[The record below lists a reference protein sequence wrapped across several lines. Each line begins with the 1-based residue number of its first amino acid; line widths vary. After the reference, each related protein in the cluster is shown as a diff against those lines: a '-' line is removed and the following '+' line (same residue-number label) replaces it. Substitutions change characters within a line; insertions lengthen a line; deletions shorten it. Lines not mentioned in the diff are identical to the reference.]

1 MTPIE
6 PPEKKP
12 FPWWV
17 LLIPAGGFAL
27 LFGLFLAI
35 WQFLTPSERIVPTPY
50 TDFLA
55 EVHAGKVEEVHI
67 HDREIRY
74 RLRPGADGK
83 RPPTRETIGP
93 VPDQALV
100 ESLKPTDPS
109 LPPPRI
115 VFEK

>member
-1 MTPIE
+1 VTPIE

-12 FPWWV
+12 FPYWV
-17 LLIPAGGFAL
+17 LVIPLGGFAL

-35 WQFLTPSERIVPTPY
+35 WQFLTPAERVVPVPY

-55 EVHAGKVEEVHI
+55 EVHAGKVEEIHI

-74 RLRPGADGK
+74 RLRAADGT
-83 RPPTRETIGP
+83 RPPVRETIGP
-93 VPDQALV
+93 IPDQALV

-109 LPPPRI
+109 APLPKI
-115 VFEK
+115 IFEK